1 MKVKGWKIIFHEN
14 VNKKK
19 AVVAIH
25 ISEKNDFKV
34 KTIVGHKEGK
44 YIMTKGT
51 IQEEDI
57 PIVNIYMGASLVAH
71 W

>member
-44 YIMTKGT
+44 YIAKIMQT
-51 IQEEDI
+51 
-57 PIVNIYMGASLVAH
+57 
-71 W
+71 